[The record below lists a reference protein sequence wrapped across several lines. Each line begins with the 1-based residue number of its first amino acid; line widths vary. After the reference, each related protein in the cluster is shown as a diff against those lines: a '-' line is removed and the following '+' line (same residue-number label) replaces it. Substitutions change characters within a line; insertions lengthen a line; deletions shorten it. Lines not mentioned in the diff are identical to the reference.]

1 MAPYI
6 RSSSGASAG
15 PNTWSSSPSIGSEPR
30 VQRPL
35 KDIEFLL
42 LLLLAAM
49 LLVRGAELVRV
60 PYPVMLVVGGLAIG
74 LVPGA
79 PEVELEPEV
88 VFLIFLPPLLYAA
101 GWYSS
106 PRELKAEVRP
116 LALLAVG
123 LVLAT
128 MVAVAVV
135 AHALVPGMSWE
146 AAFVLGAIVGP
157 TDPVSAQATF
167 SRLGAPARMR
177 MLVEGESM
185 INDATALVAFRVALA
200 AITEG
205 VFSFGDALF
214 EFFYSAVGG
223 ALVGLAIGW
232 LFTRLIRKQSNEGL
246 GILLTVLNAYAAYI
260 VAEELHLSGVIG
272 TVAAGI
278 YSGWFAHTALDAA
291 SRLSGIAFWRV
302 MVLGLEAMLFILLGL
317 QAPQLAEEL
326 DVAPLIGQAVVVGL
340 AVIAVRMAVALVPQ
354 AGFGDSWRERV
365 AVGWA
370 GMRGAISLAAALSVP
385 LDVSERPEILLIT
398 FGVIFVTLLGQGLT
412 LAPLLRWLDLPAD
425 DRWSPDEATVRLE
438 TAQSALDRLE
448 ELEDEGAAGEP
459 VRRLRELYRGRFA
472 LCVAVLGGGDLPED
486 GRRELKEYGAMRR
499 DLIAAERA
507 TLIGLRNEGRIRNE
521 LVRKIERD
529 LD

>member
-1 MAPYI
+1 M
-6 RSSSGASAG
+6 G
-15 PNTWSSSPSIGSEPR
+15 
-30 VQRPL
+30 
-35 KDIEFLL
+35 DIEYLL

-49 LLVRGAELVRV
+49 LLVRAAELVRV
-60 PYPVMLVVGGLAIG
+60 PYPVVLVIGGLGIG
-74 LVPGA
+74 LVPGL
-79 PEVELEPEV
+79 PDIELEPDV
-88 VFLIFLPPLLYAA
+88 VFLLFLPPLLHAA
-101 GWYSS
+101 AWYTS
-106 PRELKAEVRP
+106 PRELWAEVRP
-116 LALLAVG
+116 LAVLAIG

-128 MVAVAVV
+128 MVVIAVV
-135 AHALVPGMSWE
+135 AHAIVPGMSWE

-205 VFSFGDALF
+205 AFSLGDALF

-223 ALVGLAIGW
+223 ALVGVAIGW
-232 LFTRLIRKQSNEGL
+232 FFTRLIRKQSNEAL
-246 GILLTVLNAYAAYI
+246 GILLTVLNAYAGYI

-278 YSGWFAHTALDAA
+278 YSGWFAHTALDAG

-317 QAPQLAEEL
+317 QAPQLAEETH
-326 DVAPLIGQAVVVGL
+326 VAPLIGQALLIG
-340 AVIAVRMAVALVPQ
+340 ATVIVVRMAFALVPQ
-354 AGFGDSWRERV
+354 AGFGDTWRERV

-370 GMRGAISLAAALSVP
+370 GMRGAISLAAALSIP
-385 LDVSERPEILLIT
+385 LTVDERPEILLIT
-398 FGVIFVTLLGQGLT
+398 FGVIFVTLVGQGLT
-412 LAPLLRWLDLPAD
+412 LAPLLRKLDLRGEE
-425 DRWSPDEATVRLE
+425 RWSPDEATARLE

-448 ELEDEGAAGEP
+448 ELEDEGARGEP

-499 DLIAAERA
+499 ELIAAERA
-507 TLIGLRNEGRIRNE
+507 ALIGLRNEGKIRNE

-529 LD
+529 LDLDEARIRPE

>member
-1 MAPYI
+1 MD
-6 RSSSGASAG
+6 
-15 PNTWSSSPSIGSEPR
+15 
-30 VQRPL
+30 
-35 KDIEFLL
+35 DIEYLL

-49 LLVRGAELVRV
+49 LLVRLAELVRV

-74 LVPGA
+74 LVPGL
-79 PEVELEPEV
+79 PDVELDPDV
-88 VFLIFLPPLLYAA
+88 VFLIFLPPLLHAA

-106 PRELKAEVRP
+106 PRELWAEVRP

-128 MVAVAVV
+128 MVVVAVV
-135 AHALVPGMSWE
+135 AHAIVPGMSWE

-185 INDATALVAFRVALA
+185 INDATALVAFRVALVA
-200 AITEG
+200 LTEG
-205 VFSFGDALF
+205 AFSFGEALL
-214 EFFYSAVGG
+214 EFVVSAAGG
-223 ALVGLAIGW
+223 AAIGLAIGF
-232 LFTRLIRKQSNEGL
+232 LFTRAIRRQTNDAL
-246 GILLTVLNAYAAYI
+246 GILLSVLNAYASYI
-260 VAEELHLSGVIG
+260 VAEEAHVSGVLG
-272 TVAAGI
+272 AVAAGI
-278 YSGWFAHTALDAA
+278 YSGWYAHTALDAGT
-291 SRLSGIAFWRV
+291 RLSAVAFWRV

-317 QAPQLAEEL
+317 QAPQLAEEI
-326 DVAPLIGQAVVVGL
+326 DVAPLVGQAVVVGL
-340 AVIAVRMAVALVPQ
+340 AVVAVRMAFAIVPQ
-354 AGFGDSWRERV
+354 AGFGDTWQERV

-370 GMRGAISLAAALSVP
+370 GMRGAISLAAALSIP
-385 LDVSERPEILLIT
+385 LGVTERPEILLIT

-412 LAPLLRWLDLPAD
+412 LAPLLRKLDLRQSE
-425 DRWSPDEATVRLE
+425 RWSPDEATARLE

-448 ELEDEGAAGEP
+448 ELEEEGATGEP

-499 DLIAAERA
+499 ELIAAERA

-521 LVRKIERD
+521 LVRRIERD
-529 LD
+529 LDLDEARIRPQ